1 MSTKHKLEPPEFS
14 FQYIINSEM
23 LANRTVEKA
32 GPHRSDLFIPIT
44 DDRIY

>member
-32 GPHRSDLFIPIT
+32 
-44 DDRIY
+44 DRIGPTFLFQ